1 MSQLSNYVAVTS
13 GSAVVYAVWDIILSA
28 ASGTFTVGEAVTF
41 SGSGATAT
49 VVAWLPGSSTKLRVY
64 VTSTAMP
71 AAGNTAT
78 GGSSSATGN
87 VSTFS
92 TSSAWATDVDA
103 GDVFTISESGVAY
116 LVGSVD
122 THAKLTLAANY
133 AAATNTYQQGY
144 ISTSFSP
151 SKSIAYP
158 EVGDKDTETVTKQ
171 GTLTVDTAL
180 AAVPSLSTEQVWTA
194 SQHPQAN
201 EITHSSGVLTID
213 LAVSTFHV
221 VQLSGVA
228 VSSIAFTNKPTTGAL
243 ATVVI
248 NQDATTGVAV
258 SSWSGLDFGDAGA
271 PTGYT
276 SPGDALVLSLVVTPA
291 GTVLASAGAF

>member
-1 MSQLSNYVAVTS
+1 MRIRDRSNYVAVTS

-28 ASGTFTVGEAVTF
+28 ASGTFSVGEAVTF

-158 EVGDKDTETVTKQ
+158 EVGVK
-171 GTLTVDTAL
+171 
-180 AAVPSLSTEQVWTA
+180 
-194 SQHPQAN
+194 
-201 EITHSSGVLTID
+201 
-213 LAVSTFHV
+213 AVSYTH
-221 VQLSGVA
+221 LPL
-228 VSSIAFTNKPTTGAL
+228 PTIYS
-243 ATVVI
+243 V
-248 NQDATTGVAV
+248 
-258 SSWSGLDFGDAGA
+258 
-271 PTGYT
+271 
-276 SPGDALVLSLVVTPA
+276 
-291 GTVLASAGAF
+291 